1 VRSAI
6 HSPQLVVQSAEEKFA
21 SACTN
26 EDTLSNRPDVI
37 AELECYLSDARR
49 LAPSH
54 RRHNW
59 RARLQVLAE
68 SL

>member
-1 VRSAI
+1 VQSAI
-6 HSPQLVVQSAEEKFA
+6 HSPQRGVQSAGEKAA
-21 SACTN
+21 SARTS
-26 EDTLSNRPDVI
+26 EDPLSNRSDVI

-49 LAPSH
+49 LAPRH